1 MATAVNPQTGE
12 RIQFDEASQQWIP
25 VEQPQPIEQAVK
37 PQETPPQPAQQEEP
51 FGIRLPFTTPALD
64 LPDFITGAGQE
75 TRATQELPEL
85 GAGGLLSQEDPLKIA
100 AVTPVLLT
108 TTNPRELGNILSS
121 QFENV
126 RITEDE
132 KGNLIANNNA
142 TGSQVVINQ
151 PGVSQL
157 DILQGLGIAATFSPA
172 AKLATAGTKGAALT
186 AGVVA
191 RRAAQAGVG
200 AGLTE
205 AGMQQ
210 AQEATGGEFN
220 KEDVALASALGIVA
234 EGGLGLIQRNTAL
247 KKKIAD
253 KLIAGDTDKSL
264 AKFMMTGAGK
274 VKTDKAAKEAIN
286 QGFDS
291 GVVAAVKG
299 AGRADKDKLIKM
311 SKIMQKGKENS
322 LFAMKNRPSD
332 IAGDS
337 LLKRVSFIKRINSD
351 AGKRI
356 DIAAKSLKGQQVDS
370 APAIDK
376 FKSSLSDMGIEI
388 GGDLRPIF
396 RGSDVEGLAAP
407 EAAIKNIVRR
417 LSSGKRGVQPDAFEL
432 HRMKRYI
439 DEVVTYG
446 KAGEGLTGKTE
457 RILKELRVNLDDVLD
472 SNFPVYNKANTEY
485 ADTIRAI
492 NSLQDV
498 AGKKMKLFALS
509 GDKAVGTLL
518 RRMMGNAQSRV
529 NLIDSVDLIE
539 STTKKYGGKFKDDI
553 SIQMLFADELD
564 TVFKPVARTSLAGET
579 GKAVKRGVEASRGGA
594 FSAGAD
600 ILSKGAD
607 VARGINEAN
616 AFKSIESLLRR

>member
-1 MATAVNPQTGE
+1 
-12 RIQFDEASQQWIP
+12 
-25 VEQPQPIEQAVK
+25 
-37 PQETPPQPAQQEEP
+37 
-51 FGIRLPFTTPALD
+51 
-64 LPDFITGAGQE
+64 
-75 TRATQELPEL
+75 
-85 GAGGLLSQEDPLKIA
+85 
-100 AVTPVLLT
+100 
-108 TTNPRELGNILSS
+108 
-121 QFENV
+121 
-126 RITEDE
+126 
-132 KGNLIANNNA
+132 
-142 TGSQVVINQ
+142 
-151 PGVSQL
+151 
-157 DILQGLGIAATFSPA
+157 
-172 AKLATAGTKGAALT
+172 
-186 AGVVA
+186 
-191 RRAAQAGVG
+191 
-200 AGLTE
+200 
-205 AGMQQ
+205 
-210 AQEATGGEFN
+210 
-220 KEDVALASALGIVA
+220 
-234 EGGLGLIQRNTAL
+234 
-247 KKKIAD
+247 
-253 KLIAGDTDKSL
+253 
-264 AKFMMTGAGK
+264 
-274 VKTDKAAKEAIN
+274 
-286 QGFDS
+286 
-291 GVVAAVKG
+291 
-299 AGRADKDKLIKM
+299 M